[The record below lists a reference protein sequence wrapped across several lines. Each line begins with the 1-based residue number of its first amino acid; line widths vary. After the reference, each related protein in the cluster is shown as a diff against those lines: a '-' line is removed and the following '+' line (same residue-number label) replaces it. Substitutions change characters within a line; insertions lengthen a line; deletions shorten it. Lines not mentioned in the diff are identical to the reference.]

1 MSLKSP
7 WHKLRNK
14 ATVRSP
20 NLEPNEDED
29 WYAEDDEPVLPGE
42 SERKRRPACRRAYV
56 AALAAAL
63 VLILGTAAV
72 TYSYL
77 MASSD
82 VVVNT
87 FAGGAISLTLDEAKV
102 DTDGNPLE
110 DEPRVQENTY
120 KVVPGTTLYK
130 DPTVTVLEGS
140 EVCYVFLYVENPL
153 DEDYFTFDY
162 SSDWIEVATTG
173 TKTLYV
179 YKTTVDASEGDV
191 VLTPIFTTITV
202 SSDLTSA
209 QIEAM
214 GEVQIKVQAYAIQA
228 EGVDSETGI
237 RMAADYFEEEF
248 DFSWDDVDT
257 AVDLDGL
264 TTEENNDSEE
274 EDDSEEEE
282 DSEEEDSDEEDDSGD
297 AEEEDDS
304 EEEDSDEEG
313 SEEEESEG
321 TEDTDTSSDT
331 EDEESSAEDLA
342 EEEDTEGSSDSDGTT
357 SDDTTTDNTDSSDTG
372 SDTGTGDGTVSDGTT
387 SDGTTT
393 DDTTSDGTTT
403 DDTDSSDTG
412 SDTGSLDGT
421 TSDGTTSDGTTSDDT
436 ASDGTTSDDTTSDDT
451 GLTPVTAP

>member
-29 WYAEDDEPVLPGE
+29 WYAEDDEPVLPRE
-42 SERKRRPACRRAYV
+42 SGRKRKPDRRRAYV

-102 DTDGNPLE
+102 DPDGNPLD

-120 KVVPGTTLYK
+120 KVIPGAVLYK

-140 EVCYVFLYVENPL
+140 EVCYVYLYVENPL
-153 DEDYFTFDY
+153 DKDYFTLDY
-162 SSDWIEVATTG
+162 SDDWKVVATTG

-191 VLTPIFTTITV
+191 ALTPIFTKVVV
-202 SSDLTSA
+202 SDELTSE

-214 GEVQIKVQAYAIQA
+214 GEVKVNVQAYAIQA
-228 EGVDSETGI
+228 EGVDSGTATQ
-237 RMAADYFEEEF
+237 MAADYFEEEF
-248 DFSWDDVDT
+248 GFEWTDVDT
-257 AVDLDGL
+257 AVDIDSLITEKED
-264 TTEENNDSEE
+264 TAEDTEEV
-274 EDDSEEEE
+274 
-282 DSEEEDSDEEDDSGD
+282 
-297 AEEEDDS
+297 
-304 EEEDSDEEG
+304 
-313 SEEEESEG
+313 
-321 TEDTDTSSDT
+321 DTSSDT
-331 EDEESSAEDLA
+331 ADETDTTDSSASSEASDETDASAEDSGSTSSEDDTAA
-342 EEEDTEGSSDSDGTT
+342 ESSGSSGSDVSTE
-357 SDDTTTDNTDSSDTG
+357 STDSS
-372 SDTGTGDGTVSDGTT
+372 TGDAAT
-387 SDGTTT
+387 
-393 DDTTSDGTTT
+393 
-403 DDTDSSDTG
+403 
-412 SDTGSLDGT
+412 LDI
-421 TSDGTTSDGTTSDDT
+421 
-436 ASDGTTSDDTTSDDT
+436 
-451 GLTPVTAP
+451 VE